1 MDSNKLSLQVSANG
15 VLNPGRFIGSCP
27 VKSVRSGG
35 GGVSI
40 AVDRC
45 VDCGYCYRACPGQIV
60 AAGDAVAVVRQLLGD
75 GRKTVVS
82 LSPEWAA
89 LYCGIE
95 PCRMIEALKLLG
107 FTYVSEMSLGAQ
119 YMSEAYRAAVRGEGR
134 LFVSSFC
141 PSANNLISKYFPAYV
156 DNLIATAPP
165 AVLHARML
173 KRIYGHDTAV
183 VVIGSCLSM
192 KGAAACE
199 DAIDAVLTFDE
210 LDGWLS
216 CQKIS
221 FDMLPGN
228 ESYRFEPFDAS
239 SGCDYVLP
247 GRYDYMSDRRFGGM
261 PGMECFSLSGIDM
274 IAERLSSIES
284 LPSGALYL
292 ELYGCRGGCLYGAG
306 SLGRRGSLEA
316 EMALRRYA
324 GECEGRRCHDLPLI
338 VTSAEHRADP
348 VVRHVNESR
357 ADDVLATL
365 GMTSY
370 DDTID
375 CGGCG
380 YGTCGDFAQ
389 AVAAGDIPKEMCV
402 WHMGRTAGHNFSR
415 LAANVPAGVFV
426 VDRALKIVEANDRF
440 VAMMGGVAHMVCRSA
455 DDVLGVD
462 LGRVLPFAGVVSD
475 MFLSGAERVERD
487 IQVRE
492 RIFSLTLFRMDD
504 MVCGIVRD
512 LLQAREVG
520 DEIVARTRAVIDD
533 NLEMV
538 HKIACLLGETASRTE
553 AVLNSIVET
562 QRSGQE

>member
-1 MDSNKLSLQVSANG
+1 MNRNKLSLQVKANG

-40 AVDRC
+40 AEDRC
-45 VDCGYCYRACPGQIV
+45 VDCGYCYRACPDQIMP
-60 AAGDAVAVVRQLLGD
+60 ADDALSAVERLLGD

-89 LYCGIE
+89 LYRDIE
-95 PCRMIEALKLLG
+95 PYRMIEALKLLG

-119 YMSEAYRAAVRGEGR
+119 YMSAAYREAVRGEGR

-141 PSANNLISKYFPAYV
+141 PSVNNLISKYFPAYV

-199 DAIDAVLTFDE
+199 ESIDAVITFDE

-216 CQKIS
+216 SQKIS

-239 SGCDYVLP
+239 SGYDYVLP
-247 GRYDYMSDRRFGGM
+247 GRYGDMFDGRFCSIL
-261 PGMECFSLSGIDM
+261 GMECFSVTGMDM
-274 IAERLSSIES
+274 IMERLSSIER
-284 LPSGALYL
+284 LPSVPVYL

-324 GECEGRRCHDLPLI
+324 GECAGRRLPELPLI
-338 VTSAEHRADP
+338 VTSAEHRAEP
-348 VVRHVNESR
+348 VERHVSEGR
-357 ADDVLATL
+357 ADEVLATL
-365 GMTSY
+365 GMTAY

-380 YGTCGDFAQ
+380 YGTCGDFAR
-389 AVAAGDIPKEMCV
+389 AVVAGDISSDMCV
-402 WHMGRTAGHNFSR
+402 WHMGRTAERNFSK

-440 VAMMGGVAHMVCRSA
+440 VAMMGGVAHRVCRSA
-455 DDVLGVD
+455 DEVLGVD

-475 MFLSGAERVERD
+475 MLLSGAERVERD

-492 RIFSLTLFRMDD
+492 RIFSLTLFRMEG

-512 LLQAREVG
+512 LLQARVVG